1 MNKSIVTEEVTMEL
15 MDLARVKQLLANADR
30 CTIGVSGGIDSM
42 VLLDWLARHK
52 DTLKTSFDVIHIDH
66 GIHDNSNHWSLF
78 VKNHVEKLGLQC
90 KIVKVSLQGLSNNLE
105 YAARQARYKAFCA
118 TGTDTLILA
127 HHANDQCENFLLKL
141 FRGSGV
147 KGLKSMSE
155 ITECWYD
162 NKVNIVRP
170 MLSTTRRQIEE
181 YAKEYQV
188 PYVEDPS
195 NQDSKYDRNYIRN
208 KVWPAIE
215 ERFDIADINTV
226 RSIQH
231 LTESWEL
238 TNILADMDL
247 TAVTQ
252 PDGSLDWNKVKNLGY
267 LRIKNMLLRIL
278 DNENVYSFSIG
289 HIEQFARGLLDAD
302 LDSRNELSLRGFAMQ
317 KIGKK
322 IIVKRTDAIAV

>member
-15 MDLARVKQLLANADR
+15 MDLVRVNQLLANSVR

-42 VLLDWLARHK
+42 VLLHWLARNQNA
-52 DTLKTSFDVIHIDH
+52 LKSSFDVIHIDH
-66 GIHDNSNHWSLF
+66 GIHEQSHDWSLF
-78 VKNHVEKLGLQC
+78 VKNQVEKLGLQC
-90 KIVKVSLQGLSNNLE
+90 QVIKVSLHGLGNNLE

-118 TGTDTLILA
+118 TGADTLILA

-162 NKVNIVRP
+162 NKVNIIRP

-181 YAKEYQV
+181 YAKEHQI

-195 NQDSKYDRNYIRN
+195 NSNSKYDRNYIRN

-238 TNILADMDL
+238 TNVLADMDL
-247 TAVTQ
+247 SAVTQ
-252 PDGSLDWNKVKNLGY
+252 LDGSFDWFKVKDLGY

-289 HIEQFARGLLDAD
+289 HIEQFAKGLLDAD

-322 IIVKRTDAIAV
+322 IIIKRTDAIAV